1 MLTAF
6 ILIGSCLFFYFVG
19 YRFYAG
25 RLDRDVL
32 RPDTGNSTP
41 AVNKN
46 DGVDFVPS
54 KPLVLFGHNFAS
66 IAGAGPVIGPII
78 AMHHFGWGLTVF
90 WILIGNVFIGA
101 VHDYITLMVSVRNRG
116 SSIADI
122 AEQTMGGRAK
132 AVFAVF
138 LVLAMLL
145 VVAVFGV
152 VAAKTLIAQPE
163 MVFPTFAII
172 PLSMI
177 FGWFIY
183 KRNASLAVASVLAV
197 AALIL
202 NIYIGFKIPVPLPE
216 EGLFGLSPLM
226 VWFVALMLY
235 AGIASVLP
243 VQILLQPRDYLST
256 YVLFGSMSLG
266 ILALLWVRP
275 EIHTPVFR
283 GAFSEVQG
291 PVWPML
297 FVLVACGAVS
307 GFHSLVA
314 GGTTSK
320 QLANESHGKPIGYG
334 GMLTE
339 GVVAVVTVLLVGGG
353 LYWVAPAGGGVDMAA
368 LGFRETLASGGWIL
382 AFGNG
387 FGNIVHQML
396 PILSFTFASMIAV
409 LALNTFV
416 LTTLD
421 TAVRITR
428 FIVQESLGQK
438 APVFANKYLATV
450 VIVFFAYCIGATEG
464 WQKIWPIFG
473 ATNQLIAAVAL
484 MVGSTYL
491 MAMKK
496 PTAYTLYPAIFMVI
510 TTIGALGWQGYRF
523 FQRSGAQLPARGVLR
538 SAHRA
543 CGVCGARGR
552 AGAAGPPCGETGARA
567 FGSLR
572 PRRLVSGR
580 FCTMINASIHGPLRM
595 QNAPLEPGE
604 NCYETQ

>member
-1 MLTAF
+1 MLTIA
-6 ILIGSCLFFYFVG
+6 ILLFACLFLYFIG

-25 RLDRDVL
+25 RLDSEL
-32 RPDTGNSTP
+32 IHPDAKRVTP
-41 AVNKN
+41 ALEQN
-46 DGVDFVPS
+46 DGVDYVPS

-78 AMHHFGWGLTVF
+78 AMHHFGWAITLV
-90 WILIGNVFIGA
+90 WILLGNVFIGA
-101 VHDYITLMVSVRNRG
+101 VHDYLTLMVSVRNRG

-122 AEQTMGGRAK
+122 AESTMGYRAK
-132 AVFAVF
+132 AVFAIF

-145 VVAVFGV
+145 VIAVFGV

-172 PLSMI
+172 PVSVIL
-177 FGWFIY
+177 GWCIY
-183 KRNASLAVASVLAV
+183 KKNFNLKMASLIAVLAV
-197 AALIL
+197 IL
-202 NIYIGFKIPVPLPE
+202 NIYIGFQIPLSLPE
-216 EGLFGLSPLM
+216 EGIMGFSPLIF
-226 VWFVALMLY
+226 WFIVLMIY
-235 AGIASVLP
+235 AGIASILP

-256 YVLFGSMSLG
+256 YILFGSMALAILG
-266 ILALLWVRP
+266 LLWVGP
-275 EIHTPVFR
+275 ELNTPAWR
-283 GAFSEVQG
+283 GAMSEGQG

-320 QLANESHGKPIGYG
+320 QLANEMQGKIISYG

-353 LYWVAPAGGGVDMAA
+353 LYWVAPQGGGIDMTQ
-368 LGFRETLASGGWIL
+368 LGFRETLQSGGWIL

-396 PILSFTFASMIAV
+396 PFLSFTFASMIAV

-428 FIVQESLGQK
+428 FLVQESLGDK
-438 APVFANKYLATV
+438 VFVFKNKYVVTVTVVFAAYL
-450 VIVFFAYCIGATEG
+450 IGATDG

-484 MVGSTYL
+484 FVVATWL
-491 MAMKK
+491 MAVKK
-496 PTAYTLYPAIFMVI
+496 PTQYVLYPAIFMVV
-510 TTIGALGWQGYRF
+510 TTIGALAWQAYRF
-523 FQRSGAQLPARGVLR
+523 FTAPQPNLFLGSTAVVLIGLAVFVGNEGR
-538 SAHRA
+538 QAL
-543 CGVCGARGR
+543 RGR
-552 AGAAGPPCGETGARA
+552 RVISVSATEIPSRA
-567 FGSLR
+567 
-572 PRRLVSGR
+572 
-580 FCTMINASIHGPLRM
+580 
-595 QNAPLEPGE
+595 E
-604 NCYETQ
+604 

>member
-1 MLTAF
+1 MLTIA
-6 ILIGSCLFFYFVG
+6 ILLFACLFLYFIG

-25 RLDRDVL
+25 RLDSEL
-32 RPDTGNSTP
+32 IHPDAKRVTP
-41 AVNKN
+41 ALEQN
-46 DGVDFVPS
+46 DGVDYVPS

-78 AMHHFGWGLTVF
+78 AMHHFGWAITLV
-90 WILIGNVFIGA
+90 WILLGNVFIGA
-101 VHDYITLMVSVRNRG
+101 VHDYLTLMVSVRNRG

-122 AEQTMGGRAK
+122 AESTMGYRAK
-132 AVFAVF
+132 AVFAIF

-145 VVAVFGV
+145 VIAVFGV

-172 PLSMI
+172 PVSVIL
-177 FGWFIY
+177 GWCIY
-183 KRNASLAVASVLAV
+183 KKNFNLKMASLIAVLAV
-197 AALIL
+197 IL
-202 NIYIGFKIPVPLPE
+202 NIYIGFQIPLSLPE
-216 EGLFGLSPLM
+216 EGVMGFSPLIF
-226 VWFVALMLY
+226 WFIVLMIY
-235 AGIASVLP
+235 AGIASILP

-256 YVLFGSMSLG
+256 YILFGSMALAILG
-266 ILALLWVRP
+266 LLWVGP
-275 EIHTPVFR
+275 ELNTPAWR
-283 GAFSEVQG
+283 GAMSEEQG

-320 QLANESHGKPIGYG
+320 QLANEMQGKIISYG

-353 LYWVAPAGGGVDMAA
+353 LYWVAPQGGGIDMTQ
-368 LGFRETLASGGWIL
+368 LGFRETLQSGGWIL

-396 PILSFTFASMIAV
+396 PFLSFTFASMIAV

-428 FIVQESLGQK
+428 FLVQESLGDRVFVFK
-438 APVFANKYLATV
+438 NKYVVTVTVVFAAYL
-450 VIVFFAYCIGATEG
+450 IGATDG

-484 MVGSTYL
+484 FVVATWL
-491 MAMKK
+491 MAVKK
-496 PTAYTLYPAIFMVI
+496 PTQYVLYPAIFMVI
-510 TTIGALGWQGYRF
+510 TTIGALGWQAYRF
-523 FQRSGAQLPARGVLR
+523 FTAPQPNLFLGSTAVVLIGLAVFVGNEGR
-538 SAHRA
+538 QAL
-543 CGVCGARGR
+543 RGR
-552 AGAAGPPCGETGARA
+552 RVISVSATEIPSRA
-567 FGSLR
+567 
-572 PRRLVSGR
+572 
-580 FCTMINASIHGPLRM
+580 
-595 QNAPLEPGE
+595 E
-604 NCYETQ
+604 

>member
-1 MLTAF
+1 MLTIG
-6 ILIGSCLFFYFVG
+6 ILLFACMFFYFVG

-25 RLDRDVL
+25 KLDSEL
-32 RPDTGNSTP
+32 IQPDAGQVTP
-41 AVNKN
+41 AVQQN

-78 AMHHFGWGLTVF
+78 AMHHFGWAITLV
-90 WILIGNVFIGA
+90 WILLGNVFIGA
-101 VHDYITLMVSVRNRG
+101 VHDYLTLMVSVRNRG

-122 AEQTMGGRAK
+122 AESTMGFRAK
-132 AVFAVF
+132 AIFAIF

-145 VVAVFGV
+145 VIAVFGV

-172 PLSMI
+172 PVSMVL
-177 FGWFIY
+177 GWCIY
-183 KRNASLAVASVLAV
+183 KKSYNLQLVSLIAVLTIV
-197 AALIL
+197 L
-202 NIYIGFKIPVPLPE
+202 NIYIGFQIPVPLPE
-216 EGLFGLSPLM
+216 MGVMGFSPLIF
-226 VWFVALMLY
+226 WFVILMIY
-235 AGIASVLP
+235 AGVASILP
-243 VQILLQPRDYLST
+243 VQTLLQPRDYLST
-256 YVLFGSMSLG
+256 YILFGSMALAILG
-266 ILALLWVRP
+266 LIWVGP
-275 EIHTPVFR
+275 ELNTPPFR
-283 GAFSEVQG
+283 GAMSEVQG

-320 QLANESHGKPIGYG
+320 QLASEMQGKSIGYG

-353 LYWVAPAGGGVDMAA
+353 LYWTAPQGSGIDMNQ
-368 LGFRETLASGGWIL
+368 LGFRETLQSGGWIL

-396 PILSFTFASMIAV
+396 PFLSFTFASMIAV

-428 FIVQESLGQK
+428 FLIQESLGK
-438 APVFANKYLATV
+438 KMPVFTNKYVVTV
-450 VIVFFAYCIGATEG
+450 TVIFAAYLIGATDG

-484 MVGSTYL
+484 FVVATWL
-491 MAMKK
+491 MAVKK
-496 PTAYTLYPAIFMVI
+496 PTHYVLYPAIFMVI
-510 TTIGALGWQGYRF
+510 TTIGALAWQAYNFLTAPEPNSFLGIT
-523 FQRSGAQLPARGVLR
+523 ALVLIGLAVFVGNEGMQALKGR
-538 SAHRA
+538 RVVCISTPEIPSRA
-543 CGVCGARGR
+543 
-552 AGAAGPPCGETGARA
+552 E
-567 FGSLR
+567 
-572 PRRLVSGR
+572 
-580 FCTMINASIHGPLRM
+580 
-595 QNAPLEPGE
+595 
-604 NCYETQ
+604 

>member
-1 MLTAF
+1 MLTIG
-6 ILIGSCLFFYFVG
+6 ILLFSCLFFYFIG

-25 RLDRDVL
+25 KLDSELIQPSDKKV
-32 RPDTGNSTP
+32 TP
-41 AVNKN
+41 AVEQN
-46 DGVDFVPS
+46 DGVDYVPS

-78 AMHHFGWGLTVF
+78 AMHHFGWAITLV
-90 WILIGNVFIGA
+90 WILLGNVFIGA
-101 VHDYITLMVSVRNRG
+101 VHDYLTLMVSVRNRG

-122 AEQTMGGRAK
+122 AETTMGYRAK

-145 VVAVFGV
+145 VIAVFGV

-172 PLSMI
+172 PVSVIL
-177 FGWFIY
+177 GWCIY
-183 KRNASLAVASVLAV
+183 KKNLNLQIVSAVAVLTV
-197 AALIL
+197 IL
-202 NIYIGFKIPVPLPE
+202 NIYIGFQIPVPIPE
-216 EGLFGLSPLM
+216 EGVLGLSPLIF
-226 VWFVALMLY
+226 WFVILMIY
-235 AGIASVLP
+235 AGVASVLP
-243 VQILLQPRDYLST
+243 VQTLLQPRDYLST
-256 YVLFGSMSLG
+256 FILFGSMALAIS
-266 ILALLWVRP
+266 ALLWVGP
-275 EIHTPVFR
+275 ELNTPAWR
-283 GAFSEVQG
+283 GAMSEEQG

-320 QLANESHGKPIGYG
+320 QLATETQGKIISYG

-353 LYWVAPAGGGVDMAA
+353 LYWVAPEGGGVDMTT
-368 LGFRETLASGGWIL
+368 LGFRETLQSGGWIL

-428 FIVQESLGQK
+428 FLVQESLGDK
-438 APVFANKYLATV
+438 IPVFKNKFVVTVTV
-450 VIVFFAYCIGATEG
+450 VFVAYLIGATDG

-484 MVGSTYL
+484 FVVATWL
-491 MAMKK
+491 MAVKK
-496 PTAYTLYPAIFMVI
+496 PTQYVLYPAILMVI
-510 TTIGALGWQGYRF
+510 TTIGALGWQAWRF
-523 FQRSGAQLPARGVLR
+523 FTAPEPNLFLGVTAVILIGLAVFVGNEGMQALRGKR
-538 SAHRA
+538 EIEISTTEIPSRA
-543 CGVCGARGR
+543 
-552 AGAAGPPCGETGARA
+552 E
-567 FGSLR
+567 
-572 PRRLVSGR
+572 
-580 FCTMINASIHGPLRM
+580 
-595 QNAPLEPGE
+595 
-604 NCYETQ
+604 

>member
-1 MLTAF
+1 MLFMLTIA
-6 ILIGSCLFFYFVG
+6 ILLFACLFFYFIG

-25 RLDRDVL
+25 RLDSEL
-32 RPDTGNSTP
+32 IHPDAKRVTP
-41 AVNKN
+41 ALEQN
-46 DGVDFVPS
+46 DGVDYVPS

-78 AMHHFGWGLTVF
+78 AMHHFGWAITLV
-90 WILIGNVFIGA
+90 WILLGNVFIGA
-101 VHDYITLMVSVRNRG
+101 VHDYLTLMVSVRNRG

-122 AEQTMGGRAK
+122 AESTMGYRAK
-132 AVFAVF
+132 AVFAIF

-145 VVAVFGV
+145 VIAVFGV

-172 PLSMI
+172 PVSVIL
-177 FGWFIY
+177 GWCIY
-183 KRNASLAVASVLAV
+183 KKNFNLKMVSWIAVLTV
-197 AALIL
+197 IL
-202 NIYIGFKIPVPLPE
+202 NIYIGFQIPLSLPE
-216 EGLFGLSPLM
+216 DGVMGFSPLIF
-226 VWFVALMLY
+226 WFVILMIY
-235 AGIASVLP
+235 AGIASILP

-256 YVLFGSMSLG
+256 YILFGTMALAILG
-266 ILALLWVRP
+266 LLWVGP
-275 EIHTPVFR
+275 ELNTPAWR
-283 GAFSEVQG
+283 GAMSEEQG

-307 GFHSLVA
+307 GFHSLVV

-320 QLANESHGKPIGYG
+320 QLANEMQGKIISYG

-353 LYWVAPAGGGVDMAA
+353 LYWVAPQGSGIDMTQ
-368 LGFRETLASGGWIL
+368 LGFRETLQSGGWIL

-396 PILSFTFASMIAV
+396 PFLSFTFASMIAV

-428 FIVQESLGQK
+428 FLVQESLGDK
-438 APVFANKYLATV
+438 VFVFKNKYVVTVTVVFAAYL
-450 VIVFFAYCIGATEG
+450 IGATDG

-484 MVGSTYL
+484 FVVATWL
-491 MAMKK
+491 MAVKK
-496 PTAYTLYPAIFMVI
+496 PTQYVLYPAIFMVI
-510 TTIGALGWQGYRF
+510 TTIGALGWQAYRF
-523 FQRSGAQLPARGVLR
+523 FTAPQPNLFLGSTAVVLIGLAVFVGNEGR
-538 SAHRA
+538 QAL
-543 CGVCGARGR
+543 RGR
-552 AGAAGPPCGETGARA
+552 RVISVSATEIPSRA
-567 FGSLR
+567 
-572 PRRLVSGR
+572 
-580 FCTMINASIHGPLRM
+580 
-595 QNAPLEPGE
+595 E
-604 NCYETQ
+604 

>member
-1 MLTAF
+1 MLTIG
-6 ILIGSCLFFYFVG
+6 ILLFSCLFFYFVG

-25 RLDRDVL
+25 KLDSELIQPSDKLV
-32 RPDTGNSTP
+32 TP
-41 AVNKN
+41 AVEQN
-46 DGVDFVPS
+46 DGVDYVPS

-78 AMHHFGWGLTVF
+78 AMHHFGWAITLV
-90 WILIGNVFIGA
+90 WILLGNVFIGA
-101 VHDYITLMVSVRNRG
+101 VHDYLTLMVSVRNRG

-122 AEQTMGGRAK
+122 AETTMGYRAK
-132 AVFAVF
+132 AVFAIF

-145 VVAVFGV
+145 VIAVFGV

-172 PLSMI
+172 PVSVLL
-177 FGWFIY
+177 GWCIY
-183 KRNASLAVASVLAV
+183 KKNLNLQMVSAVAVLTV
-197 AALIL
+197 IL
-202 NIYIGFKIPVPLPE
+202 NIYIGFQIPVPLPE
-216 EGLFGLSPLM
+216 EGVLGLSPLLF
-226 VWFVALMLY
+226 WFVILMIY
-235 AGIASVLP
+235 AGVASVLP
-243 VQILLQPRDYLST
+243 VQTLLQPRDYLST
-256 YVLFGSMSLG
+256 YILFGSMG
-266 ILALLWVRP
+266 LAIAGLLWVGP
-275 EIHTPVFR
+275 ELNTPAWR
-283 GAFSEVQG
+283 GAMSEGQG

-320 QLANESHGKPIGYG
+320 QLATESQGKIISYG

-353 LYWVAPAGGGVDMAA
+353 LYWVAPEGGGIDMTK
-368 LGFRETLASGGWIL
+368 LGFRETLQSGGWIL

-428 FIVQESLGQK
+428 FLVQESLGDK
-438 APVFANKYLATV
+438 IPVFKNKYIVTV
-450 VIVFFAYCIGATEG
+450 AVVFVAYLIGATDG

-484 MVGSTYL
+484 FVVATWL
-491 MAMKK
+491 MAVKK
-496 PTAYTLYPAIFMVI
+496 PTQYVLYPAIFMVI
-510 TTIGALGWQGYRF
+510 TTIGALGWQAWRF
-523 FQRSGAQLPARGVLR
+523 FTAPEPNLFLGGTAVVLIGLAVFVGNEGMQALRGKRVVGI
-538 SAHRA
+538 STVEIPSRA
-543 CGVCGARGR
+543 
-552 AGAAGPPCGETGARA
+552 E
-567 FGSLR
+567 
-572 PRRLVSGR
+572 
-580 FCTMINASIHGPLRM
+580 
-595 QNAPLEPGE
+595 
-604 NCYETQ
+604 

>member
-1 MLTAF
+1 MLTIA
-6 ILIGSCLFFYFVG
+6 ILLFACLFFYFIG

-25 RLDRDVL
+25 RLDSEL
-32 RPDTGNSTP
+32 IHPDAKRVTP
-41 AVNKN
+41 ALEQN
-46 DGVDFVPS
+46 DGVDYVPS

-78 AMHHFGWGLTVF
+78 AMHHFGWAITLV
-90 WILIGNVFIGA
+90 WILLGNVFIGA
-101 VHDYITLMVSVRNRG
+101 VHDYLTLMVSVRNRG

-122 AEQTMGGRAK
+122 AESTMGYRAK
-132 AVFAVF
+132 AVFAIF

-145 VVAVFGV
+145 VIAVFGV

-172 PLSMI
+172 PVSVIL
-177 FGWFIY
+177 GWCIY
-183 KRNASLAVASVLAV
+183 KKNFNLTMVSWIAVLTV
-197 AALIL
+197 IL
-202 NIYIGFKIPVPLPE
+202 NIYIGFQTPLSLPE
-216 EGLFGLSPLM
+216 EGVMGFSPLIF
-226 VWFVALMLY
+226 WFIMLMIY
-235 AGIASVLP
+235 AGIASILP

-256 YVLFGSMSLG
+256 YILFGSMALAILG
-266 ILALLWVRP
+266 LLWVGP
-275 EIHTPVFR
+275 ELNTPAWR
-283 GAFSEVQG
+283 GAMSEGQG

-320 QLANESHGKPIGYG
+320 QLANEMQGKIISYG

-353 LYWVAPAGGGVDMAA
+353 LYWVAPQGGGIDMTQ
-368 LGFRETLASGGWIL
+368 LGFRETLESGGWIL

-396 PILSFTFASMIAV
+396 PFLSFTFASMIAV

-428 FIVQESLGQK
+428 FLVQESLGDK
-438 APVFANKYLATV
+438 VFVFKNKYVVTVTVVFAAYL
-450 VIVFFAYCIGATEG
+450 IGATDG

-484 MVGSTYL
+484 FVVATWL
-491 MAMKK
+491 MAVKK
-496 PTAYTLYPAIFMVI
+496 PTQYVLYPAIFMVV
-510 TTIGALGWQGYRF
+510 TTIGALAWQAYRF
-523 FQRSGAQLPARGVLR
+523 FTAPQPNVFLGLTAVVLIGLAVFVSNEGR
-538 SAHRA
+538 QAL
-543 CGVCGARGR
+543 RGR
-552 AGAAGPPCGETGARA
+552 RVISVSATEIPSRA
-567 FGSLR
+567 
-572 PRRLVSGR
+572 
-580 FCTMINASIHGPLRM
+580 
-595 QNAPLEPGE
+595 E
-604 NCYETQ
+604 

>member
-1 MLTAF
+1 MLTIG
-6 ILIGSCLFFYFVG
+6 ILLFACMFFYFVG

-25 RLDRDVL
+25 KLDSEL
-32 RPDTGNSTP
+32 IQPDAGQVTP
-41 AVNKN
+41 AVQQN

-78 AMHHFGWGLTVF
+78 AMHHFGWAITLV
-90 WILIGNVFIGA
+90 WILLGNVFIGA
-101 VHDYITLMVSVRNRG
+101 VHDYLTLMVSVRNRG

-122 AEQTMGGRAK
+122 AESTMGFRAK
-132 AVFAVF
+132 AIFAIF

-145 VVAVFGV
+145 VIAVFGV

-172 PLSMI
+172 PVSMVL
-177 FGWFIY
+177 GWCIY
-183 KRNASLAVASVLAV
+183 KKSYNLQLVSLIAVLTI
-197 AALIL
+197 IL
-202 NIYIGFKIPVPLPE
+202 NIYIGFQIPVPLPE
-216 EGLFGLSPLM
+216 TGVMGFSPLIF
-226 VWFVALMLY
+226 WFVILMIY
-235 AGIASVLP
+235 AGVASILP
-243 VQILLQPRDYLST
+243 VQTLLQPRDYLST
-256 YVLFGSMSLG
+256 YILFGSMALAILG
-266 ILALLWVRP
+266 LIWVGP
-275 EIHTPVFR
+275 ELNTPPFR
-283 GAFSEVQG
+283 GAMSEVQG

-320 QLANESHGKPIGYG
+320 QLASEMQGKSIGYG

-353 LYWVAPAGGGVDMAA
+353 LYWTAPQGSGIDMNQ
-368 LGFRETLASGGWIL
+368 LGFRETLQSGGWIL

-396 PILSFTFASMIAV
+396 PFLSFTFASMIAV

-428 FIVQESLGQK
+428 FLIQESLGK
-438 APVFANKYLATV
+438 KMPVFTNKYVVTV
-450 VIVFFAYCIGATEG
+450 TVIIAAYLIGATDG

-484 MVGSTYL
+484 FVVATWL
-491 MAMKK
+491 MAVKK
-496 PTAYTLYPAIFMVI
+496 PTHYVLYPAIFMVI
-510 TTIGALGWQGYRF
+510 TTIGALAWQAYNFLTAPEPNSFLGIT
-523 FQRSGAQLPARGVLR
+523 ALVLIGLAVFVGNEGMQALKGR
-538 SAHRA
+538 RVVCISTPEIPSRA
-543 CGVCGARGR
+543 
-552 AGAAGPPCGETGARA
+552 E
-567 FGSLR
+567 
-572 PRRLVSGR
+572 
-580 FCTMINASIHGPLRM
+580 
-595 QNAPLEPGE
+595 
-604 NCYETQ
+604 

>member
-1 MLTAF
+1 MLTIA
-6 ILIGSCLFFYFVG
+6 ILLFACLFLYFIG

-25 RLDRDVL
+25 RLDSEL
-32 RPDTGNSTP
+32 IHPDAKRVTP
-41 AVNKN
+41 ALEQN
-46 DGVDFVPS
+46 DGVDYVPS

-78 AMHHFGWGLTVF
+78 AMHHFGWAITLV
-90 WILIGNVFIGA
+90 WILLGNVFIGA
-101 VHDYITLMVSVRNRG
+101 VHDYLTLMVSVRNRG

-122 AEQTMGGRAK
+122 AESTMGYRAK
-132 AVFAVF
+132 AVFAIF

-145 VVAVFGV
+145 VIAVFGV

-172 PLSMI
+172 PVSVIL
-177 FGWFIY
+177 GWCIY
-183 KRNASLAVASVLAV
+183 KKNFNLKMASLIAVLAV
-197 AALIL
+197 IL
-202 NIYIGFKIPVPLPE
+202 NIYIGFQIPLSLPE
-216 EGLFGLSPLM
+216 EGVMGFSPLIF
-226 VWFVALMLY
+226 WFIVLMIY
-235 AGIASVLP
+235 AGIASILP

-256 YVLFGSMSLG
+256 YILFGSMALAILG
-266 ILALLWVRP
+266 LLWVGP
-275 EIHTPVFR
+275 ELNTPAWR
-283 GAFSEVQG
+283 GPMSEGQG

-320 QLANESHGKPIGYG
+320 QLANEMQGKIISYG

-353 LYWVAPAGGGVDMAA
+353 LYWVAPQGGGIDMTQ
-368 LGFRETLASGGWIL
+368 LGFRETLQSGGWIL

-396 PILSFTFASMIAV
+396 PFLSFTFASMIAV

-428 FIVQESLGQK
+428 FLVQESLGDK
-438 APVFANKYLATV
+438 VFVFKNKYVVTVTVVFAAYL
-450 VIVFFAYCIGATEG
+450 IGATDG

-484 MVGSTYL
+484 FVVATWL
-491 MAMKK
+491 MAVKK
-496 PTAYTLYPAIFMVI
+496 PTQYVLYPAIFMVI
-510 TTIGALGWQGYRF
+510 TTIGALGWQAYRF
-523 FQRSGAQLPARGVLR
+523 FTAPQPNLFLGSTAVVLIGLAVFVGNEGR
-538 SAHRA
+538 QAL
-543 CGVCGARGR
+543 RGR
-552 AGAAGPPCGETGARA
+552 RVISVSATEIPSRA
-567 FGSLR
+567 
-572 PRRLVSGR
+572 
-580 FCTMINASIHGPLRM
+580 
-595 QNAPLEPGE
+595 E
-604 NCYETQ
+604 

>member
-1 MLTAF
+1 MLTIA
-6 ILIGSCLFFYFVG
+6 ILLFSCLFFYFIG

-25 RLDRDVL
+25 KLDSELIQPSDKKV
-32 RPDTGNSTP
+32 TP
-41 AVNKN
+41 AVEQN
-46 DGVDFVPS
+46 DGVDYMPS

-78 AMHHFGWGLTVF
+78 AMHHFGWAITLV
-90 WILIGNVFIGA
+90 WILLGNVFIGA
-101 VHDYITLMVSVRNRG
+101 VHDYLTLMVSVRNRG

-122 AEQTMGGRAK
+122 AETTMGYRAK

-145 VVAVFGV
+145 VIAVFGV

-172 PLSMI
+172 PVSVIL
-177 FGWFIY
+177 GWCIY
-183 KRNASLAVASVLAV
+183 KKNLNLQIVSAVAVLTV
-197 AALIL
+197 IL
-202 NIYIGFKIPVPLPE
+202 NIYIGFQIPVPIPE
-216 EGLFGLSPLM
+216 EGVLGLSPLIF
-226 VWFVALMLY
+226 WFVILMIY
-235 AGIASVLP
+235 AGVASVLP
-243 VQILLQPRDYLST
+243 VQTLLQPRDYLST
-256 YVLFGSMSLG
+256 FILFGSMALAIS
-266 ILALLWVRP
+266 ALLWVGP
-275 EIHTPVFR
+275 ELNTPAWR
-283 GAFSEVQG
+283 GAMSEEQG

-320 QLANESHGKPIGYG
+320 QLATETQGKIISYG

-353 LYWVAPAGGGVDMAA
+353 LYWVAPEGGGVDMTT
-368 LGFRETLASGGWIL
+368 LGFRETLQSGGWIL

-428 FIVQESLGQK
+428 FLVQESLGDK
-438 APVFANKYLATV
+438 IPVFKNKFVVTVTV
-450 VIVFFAYCIGATEG
+450 VFVAYLIGATDG

-484 MVGSTYL
+484 FVVATWL
-491 MAMKK
+491 MAVKK
-496 PTAYTLYPAIFMVI
+496 PTQYVLYPAILMVI
-510 TTIGALGWQGYRF
+510 TTIGALGWQAWRF
-523 FQRSGAQLPARGVLR
+523 FKAPEPNLFLGVTAVILIGLAVFVGNEGMQALRGKR
-538 SAHRA
+538 KIEISTTEIPSRA
-543 CGVCGARGR
+543 
-552 AGAAGPPCGETGARA
+552 E
-567 FGSLR
+567 
-572 PRRLVSGR
+572 
-580 FCTMINASIHGPLRM
+580 
-595 QNAPLEPGE
+595 
-604 NCYETQ
+604 

>member
-1 MLTAF
+1 MLTIG
-6 ILIGSCLFFYFVG
+6 ILLFACLFFYFIG

-25 RLDRDVL
+25 RLDSEL
-32 RPDTGNSTP
+32 IQPDSNQATP
-41 AVNKN
+41 AVAQN
-46 DGVDFVPS
+46 DGVDYVPS

-78 AMHHFGWGLTVF
+78 AMHHFGWAITLV
-90 WILIGNVFIGA
+90 WIMLGNVFIGA
-101 VHDYITLMVSVRNRG
+101 VHDYLTLMVSVRNRG

-122 AEQTMGGRAK
+122 AESTMGYRAK
-132 AVFAVF
+132 AVFAIF

-145 VVAVFGV
+145 VIAVFGV

-172 PLSMI
+172 PVSVIL
-177 FGWFIY
+177 GWCIY
-183 KRNASLAVASVLAV
+183 KKNLNLQTVSIIAVLTV
-197 AALIL
+197 IL
-202 NIYIGFKIPVPLPE
+202 NIYIGFKIPLPLPE
-216 EGLFGLSPLM
+216 EGVMGFSPLLF
-226 VWFVALMLY
+226 WFVILMVY
-235 AGIASVLP
+235 AGVASILP
-243 VQILLQPRDYLST
+243 VQTLLQPRDYLST
-256 YVLFGSMSLG
+256 YILFGSMALAILG
-266 ILALLWVRP
+266 LLWVGP
-275 EIHTPVFR
+275 ELKTPAWR
-283 GAFSEVQG
+283 GAMSEGQG

-320 QLANESHGKPIGYG
+320 QLASESQGKIISYG

-353 LYWVAPAGGGVDMAA
+353 LYWVAPQGGGVDMAQ
-368 LGFRETLASGGWIL
+368 LGFRETLQSGGWIL

-428 FIVQESLGQK
+428 FLVQESLGDK
-438 APVFANKYLATV
+438 VPAFKNKYIVTVTVVFAAYL
-450 VIVFFAYCIGATEG
+450 IGATDG

-484 MVGSTYL
+484 FVVATWL
-491 MAMKK
+491 MAVKK
-496 PTAYTLYPAIFMVI
+496 PTQYVLYPAIFMVV
-510 TTIGALGWQGYRF
+510 TTIGALGWQAYRF
-523 FQRSGAQLPARGVLR
+523 FTAPQPNLFLGITAVVLIGL
-538 SAHRA
+538 AVFVA
-543 CGVCGARGR
+543 NEGMQALRGR
-552 AGAAGPPCGETGARA
+552 REISISGTEIPSRA
-567 FGSLR
+567 
-572 PRRLVSGR
+572 
-580 FCTMINASIHGPLRM
+580 
-595 QNAPLEPGE
+595 E
-604 NCYETQ
+604 

>member
-1 MLTAF
+1 MLTIG
-6 ILIGSCLFFYFVG
+6 ILLFACMFFYFVG

-25 RLDRDVL
+25 KLDSEL
-32 RPDTGNSTP
+32 IHPDAGQVTP
-41 AVNKN
+41 AVQQN

-78 AMHHFGWGLTVF
+78 AMHHFGWAITLV
-90 WILIGNVFIGA
+90 WILLGNVFIGA
-101 VHDYITLMVSVRNRG
+101 VHDYLTLMVSVRNRG

-122 AEQTMGGRAK
+122 AESTMGFRAK
-132 AVFAVF
+132 AIFAIF

-145 VVAVFGV
+145 VIAVFGV

-172 PLSMI
+172 PVSMVL
-177 FGWFIY
+177 GWCLY
-183 KRNASLAVASVLAV
+183 KKSYNLQLVSLIAVLTIV
-197 AALIL
+197 L
-202 NIYIGFKIPVPLPE
+202 NIYIGFQIPVPLPE
-216 EGLFGLSPLM
+216 MGVMGFSPLIF
-226 VWFVALMLY
+226 WFVILMIY
-235 AGIASVLP
+235 AGVASILP
-243 VQILLQPRDYLST
+243 VQTLLQPRDYLST
-256 YVLFGSMSLG
+256 YILFGSMALAILG
-266 ILALLWVRP
+266 LIWVGP
-275 EIHTPVFR
+275 ELNTPPFR
-283 GAFSEVQG
+283 GAMSEVQG

-320 QLANESHGKPIGYG
+320 QLASEMQGKSIGYG

-353 LYWVAPAGGGVDMAA
+353 LYWTAPQGSGIDMNQ
-368 LGFRETLASGGWIL
+368 LGFRETLQSGGWIL

-396 PILSFTFASMIAV
+396 PFLSFTFASMIAV

-428 FIVQESLGQK
+428 FLIQESLGK
-438 APVFANKYLATV
+438 KMPVFTNKYVVTV
-450 VIVFFAYCIGATEG
+450 TVIIAAYLIGATDG

-484 MVGSTYL
+484 FVVATWL
-491 MAMKK
+491 MAVKK
-496 PTAYTLYPAIFMVI
+496 PTHYVLYPAIFMVI
-510 TTIGALGWQGYRF
+510 TTIGALAWQAYNFLTAPEPNSFLGIT
-523 FQRSGAQLPARGVLR
+523 ALVLIGLAVFVGNEGMQALKGR
-538 SAHRA
+538 RVVCISTPEIPSRA
-543 CGVCGARGR
+543 
-552 AGAAGPPCGETGARA
+552 E
-567 FGSLR
+567 
-572 PRRLVSGR
+572 
-580 FCTMINASIHGPLRM
+580 
-595 QNAPLEPGE
+595 
-604 NCYETQ
+604 

>member
-1 MLTAF
+1 MLTIT
-6 ILIGSCLFFYFVG
+6 ILTGSILFFYYAG

-25 RLDRDVL
+25 RLDREVIQ
-32 RPDTGNSTP
+32 PDDRHNTP
-41 AVNKN
+41 AVTRN

-54 KPLVLFGHNFAS
+54 KPFVLFGHNFAS

-78 AMHHFGWGLTVF
+78 AMHHFGWGLTIA

-101 VHDYITLMVSVRNRG
+101 VHDYITLMISVRNRG

-122 AEQTMGGRAK
+122 AENTMGIRAK

-145 VVAVFGV
+145 VVAVFGI

-172 PLSMI
+172 PVSMI
-177 FGWFIY
+177 LGWFIY
-183 KRNASLAVASVLAV
+183 KRGCNLALASVIAVAV
-197 AALIL
+197 LIL
-202 NIYIGFKIPVPLPE
+202 NIYIGFKMPLPLPD
-216 EGLFGLSPLM
+216 EGLLGLSPLM
-226 VWFVALMLY
+226 FWFVALLVY
-235 AGIASVLP
+235 AGLASVLP
-243 VQILLQPRDYLST
+243 VHILLQPRDYLST
-256 YVLFGSMSLG
+256 YVLFGSMALG
-266 ILALLWVRP
+266 ILALLWVHP
-275 EIHTPVFR
+275 EINMPVYQ
-283 GAFSEVQG
+283 GAFSDGQG

-320 QLANESHGKPIGYG
+320 QLATETQGKAISYG

-368 LGFRETLASGGWIL
+368 LGFRETLKSGGWIL

-387 FGNIVHQML
+387 FGNVVHQML
-396 PILSFTFASMIAV
+396 PMLSFTFASMIAV

-421 TAVRITR
+421 TSVRITR
-428 FIVQESLGQK
+428 FIVQESLGRRIPFFQS
-438 APVFANKYLATV
+438 KYAATGAIMV
-450 VIVFFAYCIGATEG
+450 LSYLIGATEG

-491 MAMKK
+491 MAAKK
-496 PTAYTLYPAIFMVI
+496 PTQYTLYPAIFMVV
-510 TTIGALGWQGYRF
+510 TTIGALAWQGYQF
-523 FQRSGAQLPARGVLR
+523 FMGPEPNYFLGGAAVILIALAMFVGSEGMQAL
-538 SAHRA
+538 
-543 CGVCGARGR
+543 RGR
-552 AGAAGPPCGETGARA
+552 RIGE
-567 FGSLR
+567 LK
-572 PRRLVSGR
+572 V
-580 FCTMINASIHGPLRM
+580 
-595 QNAPLEPGE
+595 APQEA
-604 NCYETQ
+604 

>member
-1 MLTAF
+1 MLTIG
-6 ILIGSCLFFYFVG
+6 ILLFACMFFYFVG

-25 RLDRDVL
+25 KLDSEL
-32 RPDTGNSTP
+32 IQPDAGQVTP
-41 AVNKN
+41 AVKQN

-78 AMHHFGWGLTVF
+78 AMHHFGWAITLI
-90 WILIGNVFIGA
+90 WILLGNVFIGA
-101 VHDYITLMVSVRNRG
+101 VHDYLTLMVSVRNRG

-122 AEQTMGGRAK
+122 AESTMGFRAK
-132 AVFAVF
+132 AIFAIF

-145 VVAVFGV
+145 VIAVFGV

-172 PLSMI
+172 PVSMVL
-177 FGWFIY
+177 GWCIY
-183 KRNASLAVASVLAV
+183 KKSYNLQLVSLIAILTIVLH
-197 AALIL
+197 
-202 NIYIGFKIPVPLPE
+202 IYIGFQIPVPLPE
-216 EGLFGLSPLM
+216 MGVMGFSPLIF
-226 VWFVALMLY
+226 WFVILMIY
-235 AGIASVLP
+235 AGVASILP
-243 VQILLQPRDYLST
+243 VQTLLQPRDYLST
-256 YVLFGSMSLG
+256 YILFGSMALAILG
-266 ILALLWVRP
+266 LIWVGP
-275 EIHTPVFR
+275 ELNTPPFR
-283 GAFSEVQG
+283 GAMSEVQG

-320 QLANESHGKPIGYG
+320 QLASEMQGKSIGYG

-353 LYWVAPAGGGVDMAA
+353 LYWTAPQGSGIDMNQ
-368 LGFRETLASGGWIL
+368 LGFRETLQSGGWIL

-396 PILSFTFASMIAV
+396 PFLSFTFASMIAV

-428 FIVQESLGQK
+428 FLIQESLGK
-438 APVFANKYLATV
+438 KMPVFTNKYVVTV
-450 VIVFFAYCIGATEG
+450 TVIIAAYLIGATDG

-484 MVGSTYL
+484 FVVATWL
-491 MAMKK
+491 MAVKK
-496 PTAYTLYPAIFMVI
+496 PTHYVLYPAIFMVI
-510 TTIGALGWQGYRF
+510 TTIGALAWQAYNFLTAPEPNSFLGIT
-523 FQRSGAQLPARGVLR
+523 ALVLIGLAVFVGNEGMQALKGR
-538 SAHRA
+538 RVVCISTPEIPSRA
-543 CGVCGARGR
+543 
-552 AGAAGPPCGETGARA
+552 E
-567 FGSLR
+567 
-572 PRRLVSGR
+572 
-580 FCTMINASIHGPLRM
+580 
-595 QNAPLEPGE
+595 
-604 NCYETQ
+604 

>member
-1 MLTAF
+1 MLTIA
-6 ILIGSCLFFYFVG
+6 ILLFACLFLYFIG

-25 RLDRDVL
+25 RLDSEL
-32 RPDTGNSTP
+32 IHPDAKRVTP
-41 AVNKN
+41 ALEQN
-46 DGVDFVPS
+46 DGVDYVPS

-78 AMHHFGWGLTVF
+78 AMHHFGWAITLV
-90 WILIGNVFIGA
+90 WILLGNVFIGA
-101 VHDYITLMVSVRNRG
+101 VHDYLTLMVSVRNRG

-122 AEQTMGGRAK
+122 AESTMGYRAK
-132 AVFAVF
+132 AVFAIF

-145 VVAVFGV
+145 VIAVFGV

-172 PLSMI
+172 PVSVIL
-177 FGWFIY
+177 GWCIY
-183 KRNASLAVASVLAV
+183 KKNFNLKMASLIAVLAV
-197 AALIL
+197 IL
-202 NIYIGFKIPVPLPE
+202 NIYIGFQIPLSLPE
-216 EGLFGLSPLM
+216 EGVMGFSPLIF
-226 VWFVALMLY
+226 WFIVLMIY
-235 AGIASVLP
+235 AGIASILP

-256 YVLFGSMSLG
+256 YILFGSMALAILG
-266 ILALLWVRP
+266 LLWVGP
-275 EIHTPVFR
+275 ELNTPAWR
-283 GAFSEVQG
+283 GAMSEGQG

-320 QLANESHGKPIGYG
+320 QLANEMQGKIISYG

-353 LYWVAPAGGGVDMAA
+353 LYWVAPQGGGIDMTQ
-368 LGFRETLASGGWIL
+368 LGFRETLQSGGWIL

-396 PILSFTFASMIAV
+396 PFLSFTFASMIAV

-428 FIVQESLGQK
+428 FLVQESLGDK
-438 APVFANKYLATV
+438 VFVFKNKYVVTVTVVFAAYL
-450 VIVFFAYCIGATEG
+450 IGATDG

-484 MVGSTYL
+484 FVVATWL
-491 MAMKK
+491 MAVKK
-496 PTAYTLYPAIFMVI
+496 PTQYVLYPAIFMVI
-510 TTIGALGWQGYRF
+510 TTIGALGWQAYRF
-523 FQRSGAQLPARGVLR
+523 FTAPQPNLFLGSTAVVLIGLAVFVGNEGR
-538 SAHRA
+538 QAL
-543 CGVCGARGR
+543 RGR
-552 AGAAGPPCGETGARA
+552 RVISVSSTEIPSRA
-567 FGSLR
+567 
-572 PRRLVSGR
+572 
-580 FCTMINASIHGPLRM
+580 
-595 QNAPLEPGE
+595 E
-604 NCYETQ
+604 

>member
-1 MLTAF
+1 MLFMLTIA
-6 ILIGSCLFFYFVG
+6 ILLFACLFFYFIG

-25 RLDRDVL
+25 RLDSELIHPDVK
-32 RPDTGNSTP
+32 RVTP
-41 AVNKN
+41 ALEQN
-46 DGVDFVPS
+46 DGVDYVPS

-78 AMHHFGWGLTVF
+78 AMHHFGWAITLV
-90 WILIGNVFIGA
+90 WILLGNVFIGA
-101 VHDYITLMVSVRNRG
+101 VHDYLTLMVSVRNRG

-122 AEQTMGGRAK
+122 AESTMGYRAK
-132 AVFAVF
+132 AVFAIF

-145 VVAVFGV
+145 VIAVFGV

-172 PLSMI
+172 PVSVIL
-177 FGWFIY
+177 GWCIY
-183 KRNASLAVASVLAV
+183 KKNFNLKMVSWIAVLTV
-197 AALIL
+197 IL
-202 NIYIGFKIPVPLPE
+202 NIYIGFQIPLSLPE
-216 EGLFGLSPLM
+216 DGVMGFSPLIF
-226 VWFVALMLY
+226 WFVILMIY
-235 AGIASVLP
+235 AGIASILP

-256 YVLFGSMSLG
+256 YILFGSMALAILG
-266 ILALLWVRP
+266 LLWVGP
-275 EIHTPVFR
+275 ELNTPAWR
-283 GAFSEVQG
+283 GAMSEEQG

-307 GFHSLVA
+307 GFHSLVV

-320 QLANESHGKPIGYG
+320 QLANEMQGKIISYG

-353 LYWVAPAGGGVDMAA
+353 LYWVAPQGSGIDMTQ
-368 LGFRETLASGGWIL
+368 LGFRETLQSGGWIL

-396 PILSFTFASMIAV
+396 PFLSFTFASMIAV

-428 FIVQESLGQK
+428 FLVQESLGDRVFVFK
-438 APVFANKYLATV
+438 NKYVVTVTVVFAAYL
-450 VIVFFAYCIGATEG
+450 IGATDG

-484 MVGSTYL
+484 FVVATWL
-491 MAMKK
+491 MAVKK
-496 PTAYTLYPAIFMVI
+496 PTQYVLYPAIFMVI
-510 TTIGALGWQGYRF
+510 TTIGALGWQAYRF
-523 FQRSGAQLPARGVLR
+523 FTAPQPNLFLGSTAVVLIGLAVFVGNEGR
-538 SAHRA
+538 QAL
-543 CGVCGARGR
+543 RGR
-552 AGAAGPPCGETGARA
+552 RVISVSATEIPSRA
-567 FGSLR
+567 
-572 PRRLVSGR
+572 
-580 FCTMINASIHGPLRM
+580 
-595 QNAPLEPGE
+595 E
-604 NCYETQ
+604 

>member
-1 MLTAF
+1 MLTIA
-6 ILIGSCLFFYFVG
+6 ILIGSILFFYFVG
-19 YRFYAG
+19 YKFYAG
-25 RLDRDVL
+25 KLDREVIH
-32 RPDTGNSTP
+32 PDATQTTP
-41 AVNKN
+41 AVSQK

-78 AMHHFGWGLTVF
+78 AMHYFGWGLTLV

-101 VHDYITLMVSVRNRG
+101 VHDYLTLMISVRNRG
-116 SSIADI
+116 SSIAEI
-122 AEQTMGGRAK
+122 AESSMGIRAK
-132 AVFAVF
+132 SVFAIF

-172 PLSMI
+172 PVSMI
-177 FGWFIY
+177 LGWVIY
-183 KRNASLAVASVLAV
+183 KKNGNLAVASAIAV
-197 AALIL
+197 AVLIL
-202 NIYIGFKIPVPLPE
+202 NIYIGFKFPIPLPD
-216 EGLFGLSPLM
+216 EGVLGLSPLM
-226 VWFVALMLY
+226 FWFVALMIY

-256 YVLFGSMSLG
+256 YILFGSMTLAILG
-266 ILALLWVRP
+266 LLWVHP
-275 EIHTPVFR
+275 EINTPVFR
-283 GAFSEVQG
+283 GAVSDVQG

-320 QLANESHGKPIGYG
+320 QLATETHGKPISYG

-353 LYWVAPAGGGVDMAA
+353 LYWVAPTGGGVDMAV
-368 LGFRETLASGGWIL
+368 LGFRETLNSGGWIL

-387 FGNIVHQML
+387 FGNVVHQML

-428 FIVQESLGQK
+428 FIVQESLGPK
-438 APVFANKYLATV
+438 VPVFQNKYVTTVAVIFLA
-450 VIVFFAYCIGATEG
+450 YLIGATEG
-464 WQKIWPIFG
+464 WQQIWPIFG

-484 MVGSTYL
+484 MVCSTYL
-491 MAMKK
+491 MAAKK
-496 PTAYTLYPAIFMVI
+496 PTKYTLYPAVFMII
-510 TTIGALGWQGYRF
+510 TTIGALAWQGYKFLSAPEPNYFLGIAAMALIALAIFVGSEGMRALRGGSVQEF
-523 FQRSGAQLPARGVLR
+523 KPAP
-538 SAHRA
+538 SEA
-543 CGVCGARGR
+543 
-552 AGAAGPPCGETGARA
+552 
-567 FGSLR
+567 
-572 PRRLVSGR
+572 
-580 FCTMINASIHGPLRM
+580 
-595 QNAPLEPGE
+595 
-604 NCYETQ
+604 

>member
-1 MLTAF
+1 MLTIA
-6 ILIGSCLFFYFVG
+6 ILLFACLFLYFIG

-25 RLDRDVL
+25 RLDSEL
-32 RPDTGNSTP
+32 IHPDAKRVTP
-41 AVNKN
+41 ALEQN
-46 DGVDFVPS
+46 DGVDYVPS

-66 IAGAGPVIGPII
+66 IGGAGPVIGPII
-78 AMHHFGWGLTVF
+78 AMHHFGWAITLV
-90 WILIGNVFIGA
+90 WILLGNVFIGA
-101 VHDYITLMVSVRNRG
+101 VHDYLTLMVSVRNRG

-122 AEQTMGGRAK
+122 AESTMGYRAK
-132 AVFAVF
+132 AVFAIF

-145 VVAVFGV
+145 VIAVFGV

-172 PLSMI
+172 PVSVIL
-177 FGWFIY
+177 GWCIY
-183 KRNASLAVASVLAV
+183 KKNFNLKMASLIAVLAV
-197 AALIL
+197 IL
-202 NIYIGFKIPVPLPE
+202 NIYIGFQIPLSLPE
-216 EGLFGLSPLM
+216 EGVMGFSPLIF
-226 VWFVALMLY
+226 WFIVLMIY
-235 AGIASVLP
+235 AGIASILP

-256 YVLFGSMSLG
+256 YILFGSMALAILG
-266 ILALLWVRP
+266 LLWVGP
-275 EIHTPVFR
+275 ELNTPAWR
-283 GAFSEVQG
+283 GAMSEGQG

-320 QLANESHGKPIGYG
+320 QLANEMQGKIISYG

-353 LYWVAPAGGGVDMAA
+353 LYWVAPQGGGIDMTQ
-368 LGFRETLASGGWIL
+368 LGFRETLQSGGWIL

-396 PILSFTFASMIAV
+396 PFLSFTFASMIAV

-428 FIVQESLGQK
+428 FLVQESLGDK
-438 APVFANKYLATV
+438 VFVFKNKYVVTVTVVFAAYL
-450 VIVFFAYCIGATEG
+450 IGATDG

-484 MVGSTYL
+484 FVVATWL
-491 MAMKK
+491 MAVKK
-496 PTAYTLYPAIFMVI
+496 PTQYVLYPAIFMVV
-510 TTIGALGWQGYRF
+510 TTIGALVWQAYRF
-523 FQRSGAQLPARGVLR
+523 FTAPQPNLFLGSTAVVLIGLAVFVGNEGR
-538 SAHRA
+538 QAL
-543 CGVCGARGR
+543 RGR
-552 AGAAGPPCGETGARA
+552 RVISVSATEIPSRA
-567 FGSLR
+567 
-572 PRRLVSGR
+572 
-580 FCTMINASIHGPLRM
+580 
-595 QNAPLEPGE
+595 E
-604 NCYETQ
+604 

>member
-1 MLTAF
+1 MLTIA
-6 ILIGSCLFFYFVG
+6 ILLFACLFLYFIG

-25 RLDRDVL
+25 RLDSEL
-32 RPDTGNSTP
+32 IHPDAKRVTP
-41 AVNKN
+41 ALEQN
-46 DGVDFVPS
+46 DGVDYVPS

-78 AMHHFGWGLTVF
+78 AMHHFGWAITLV
-90 WILIGNVFIGA
+90 WILLGNVFIGA
-101 VHDYITLMVSVRNRG
+101 VHDYLTLMVSVRNRG

-122 AEQTMGGRAK
+122 AESTMGYRAK
-132 AVFAVF
+132 AVFAIF

-145 VVAVFGV
+145 VIAVFGV

-172 PLSMI
+172 PVSVIL
-177 FGWFIY
+177 GWCIY
-183 KRNASLAVASVLAV
+183 KKNFNLKMASLIAVLAV
-197 AALIL
+197 IL
-202 NIYIGFKIPVPLPE
+202 NIYIGFQIPLSLPE
-216 EGLFGLSPLM
+216 EGVMGFSPLIF
-226 VWFVALMLY
+226 WFIVLMIY
-235 AGIASVLP
+235 AGIASILP

-256 YVLFGSMSLG
+256 YILFGSMALAILG
-266 ILALLWVRP
+266 LLWVGP
-275 EIHTPVFR
+275 ELNTPAWR
-283 GAFSEVQG
+283 GAMSEGQG

-320 QLANESHGKPIGYG
+320 QLANEMQGKIISYG

-353 LYWVAPAGGGVDMAA
+353 LYWVAPQGGGIDMTQ
-368 LGFRETLASGGWIL
+368 LGFRETLQSGGWIL

-396 PILSFTFASMIAV
+396 PFLSFTFASMIAV

-428 FIVQESLGQK
+428 FLVQESLGDK
-438 APVFANKYLATV
+438 VFVFKNKYVVTVTVVFAAYL
-450 VIVFFAYCIGATEG
+450 IGATDG

-484 MVGSTYL
+484 FVVATWL
-491 MAMKK
+491 MAVKK
-496 PTAYTLYPAIFMVI
+496 PTQYVLYPAIFMVI
-510 TTIGALGWQGYRF
+510 TTIGALGWQAYRF
-523 FQRSGAQLPARGVLR
+523 FTAPQPNLFLGSTAVVLIGLAVFVGNEGR
-538 SAHRA
+538 QAL
-543 CGVCGARGR
+543 RGR
-552 AGAAGPPCGETGARA
+552 RVISVSATEIPSRA
-567 FGSLR
+567 
-572 PRRLVSGR
+572 
-580 FCTMINASIHGPLRM
+580 
-595 QNAPLEPGE
+595 E
-604 NCYETQ
+604 